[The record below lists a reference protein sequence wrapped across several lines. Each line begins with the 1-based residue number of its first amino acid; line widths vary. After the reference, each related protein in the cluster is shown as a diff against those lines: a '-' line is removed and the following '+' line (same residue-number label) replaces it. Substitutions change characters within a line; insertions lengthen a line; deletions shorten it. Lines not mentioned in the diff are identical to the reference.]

1 MKIEEQKL
9 LREQVL
15 KRKEERRRQMAAQRL
30 MELQKRQT
38 AQNKNTVTIIPK
50 TINQTNLI
58 QTASIAKQPGKFLSL
73 HIFNVFLLILK

>member
-58 QTASIAKQPGKFLSL
+58 QTASIAKQRKFHFL
-73 HIFNVFLLILK
+73 HIFNIMCDVDL

>member
-30 MELQKRQT
+30 MELKKRQ
-38 AQNKNTVTIIPK
+38 AEQSKNTVTIIPK
-50 TINQTNLI
+50 NLNQSNLI
-58 QTASIAKQPGKFLSL
+58 QSSSTAKTPSKCYFLS
-73 HIFNVFLLILK
+73 IFNAYIQ